1 MRSGVAFFV
10 LLVLLSLTSL
20 EIKNINSIVLIMSIK
35 LVKQENE
42 FGCGVACVAAL
53 LGITYQQALKLFDD
67 GYLKAKTKGFLCKE
81 ICLVLNKLGE
91 NYKYKYVKSRL
102 KRKIYQSATIVF
114 IKKSK
119 KYPANHYL
127 LRTENRWLDP
137 WMNLSKDKNIKNA
150 KAGLRKRLPGR
161 AIYYLQE

>member
-1 MRSGVAFFV
+1 M
-10 LLVLLSLTSL
+10 SLDN
-20 EIKNINSIVLIMSIK
+20 KNINSIVLIMSIK
-35 LVKQENE
+35 LVKQKDE

-53 LGITYQQALKLFDD
+53 LSITYQQALKLFDD
-67 GYLKAKTKGFLCKE
+67 GYVKAKTKGFLCKE
-81 ICLVLNKLGE
+81 VCLALNKLGR
-91 NYKYKYVKSRL
+91 NYKYKYVKNRL
-102 KRKIYQSATIVF
+102 KNKIYQLGVIVF

-127 LRTENRWLDP
+127 LRVENKWLDP
-137 WMNLSKDKNIKNA
+137 WINLSRDKNIKNA

>member
-1 MRSGVAFFV
+1 
-10 LLVLLSLTSL
+10 
-20 EIKNINSIVLIMSIK
+20 MSIK
-35 LVKQENE
+35 LIKQEDE
-42 FGCGVACVAAL
+42 FGCGVACVAVL
-53 LGITYQQALKLFDD
+53 LGITYRQALKLFDD

-81 ICLVLNKLGE
+81 ICFALNKLGKD
-91 NYKYKYVKSRL
+91 YKYKYIKSRL

-161 AIYYLQE
+161 TIYYLQE